1 MPPSDRLVQRGRKTR
16 PVNALG
22 DGMSRK
28 GWTLVAVVLGS
39 GVVFLDSTVVTVA
52 LPEIGRDLPRSVL
65 GVLEGQSYVY
75 YGYLLSLSALLIL
88 GGALTDFH
96 GRRRMFGVGL
106 AGFGITSVMCG
117 VAWSLELLVLF
128 RVLQGASGALLVPG
142 SLSIITATF
151 SGEEQGRAF
160 GVWAG
165 ASAATTILGP
175 LVGGALVAY
184 VSWRAV
190 FLINVPLIAAGLWI
204 TRRFMAETRDEE
216 ATGRFDWKG
225 AAVAAVTVG
234 GLTFGAIRGQ
244 VTEWREL
251 SAFVA
256 LALGGAGL
264 VAFPVLMARSRS
276 PLVPLSLFRSR
287 NFTVTNVSTL
297 VIYGALYVVFQYL
310 ALFAIGVVGY
320 NEVAFGIATIPG
332 MVFLAAFSTRFGA
345 LASRLGPRW
354 FMAVG
359 PGIMG
364 LGLLWLTRFPVDSTP
379 WVADLGDL
387 WSFVPPRGY
396 LVDVLPALLL
406 FGIGVMV
413 MVAPLTMALMRSV
426 PVRHSGIGSAFNN
439 AISRVGPQLAGAVL
453 FIAITASFYAAL
465 GAEIPRLDVT
475 SPQVRQ
481 QVAPLNPV
489 APEVDADVAEAA
501 ESASTDAFRLAMLVA
516 AVLCFAG
523 ATINAL
529 GIRNEELREELPAPE
544 PEPVCPPMP
553 GAHLESDTRPEALQP

>member
-1 MPPSDRLVQRGRKTR
+1 LTGVSRKT
-16 PVNALG
+16 
-22 DGMSRK
+22 
-28 GWTLVAVVLGS
+28 WTLVAVVLGS

-52 LPEIGRDLPRSVL
+52 LPQIGRELPRSFL
-65 GVLEGQSYVY
+65 GLLEGQSYVY

-88 GGALTDFH
+88 GGALTDFY
-96 GRRRMFGVGL
+96 GRRRMFAVGL
-106 AGFGITSVMCG
+106 AGFGVTSVLCG
-117 VAWSLELLVLF
+117 LAWSLETLVLF

-175 LVGGALVAY
+175 LVGGSLVAY

-190 FLINVPLIAAGLWI
+190 FLINVPLVAVGLWI

-216 ATGRFDWKG
+216 ATGRFDWTG
-225 AAVAAVTVG
+225 AAVAAVAVG

-244 VTEWREL
+244 ATEWQEP
-251 SAFVA
+251 SSFVA
-256 LALGGAGL
+256 LGLGLAAL
-264 VAFPVLMARSRS
+264 VAFPLLMARSS
-276 PLVPLSLFRSR
+276 HPLVPLSLFRSR

-332 MVFLAAFSTRFGA
+332 MVFLALFSTRFGA

-354 FMAVG
+354 FMAAG
-359 PGIMG
+359 PAIMG
-364 LGLLWLTRFPVDSTP
+364 LGLLWFARFPRDSAP
-379 WVADLGDL
+379 WVAELGNL
-387 WSFVPPRGY
+387 GSLVPPRGY

-406 FGIGVMV
+406 FGVGVMV

-426 PVRHSGIGSAFNN
+426 PVRHAGIGSAFNN
-439 AISRVGPQLAGAVL
+439 AISRVGPQLAGALL

-465 GAEIPRLDVT
+465 SAEAPRLDV
-475 SPQVRQ
+475 SAPELRQ

-489 APEVDADVAEAA
+489 AEDVDADVAAAA
-501 ESASTDAFRLAMLVA
+501 ESASTDAFKLAMLVGA
-516 AVLCFAG
+516 ILCFSG
-523 ATINAL
+523 AAINAL
-529 GIRNEELREELPAPE
+529 GIRNEELREEIPAPE
-544 PEPVCPPMP
+544 PEPVCAPMP
-553 GAHLESDTRPEALQP
+553 GAHLEPETQPEALPP